1 MSGKGHLSGSL
12 IMDTDDPN
20 SASSATKEGSAVKQ
34 IAVFLPNRT
43 GAFVSILDLLRSN
56 HVVVLGVSVQDSI
69 DNTVVRLVVSDPE
82 TVETIF
88 MERGIPFNSTD
99 LLVVELRDGAEQLP
113 DCLRTLLNAET
124 NVHFIYPLLTQPN
137 GNAAVALC
145 IEDDQF
151 GESILSKAC
160 FKVLRQEDLSR

>member
-1 MSGKGHLSGSL
+1 MDNEDSDSGDSGN
-12 IMDTDDPN
+12 TRTEQGTP
-20 SASSATKEGSAVKQ
+20 VRQ

-56 HVVVLGVSVQDSI
+56 HVVVLGLSVQDSI

-88 MERGIPFNSTD
+88 MEKGIPFNSTD
-99 LLVVELRDGAEQLP
+99 LVVVELRDGAEQMP
-113 DCLRTLLNAET
+113 DCLRTLLKAET
-124 NVHFIYPLLTQPN
+124 NIHFIYPLLTQPN
-137 GNAAVALC
+137 GRAALALC
-145 IEDDQF
+145 VEDNVF
-151 GESILSKAC
+151 GDSVLSKAG